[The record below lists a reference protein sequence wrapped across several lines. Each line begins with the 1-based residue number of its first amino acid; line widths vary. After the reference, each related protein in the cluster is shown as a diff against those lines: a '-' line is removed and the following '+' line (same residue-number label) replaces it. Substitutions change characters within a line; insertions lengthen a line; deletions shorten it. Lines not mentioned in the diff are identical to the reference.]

1 MFCTTYLSLKNGAFD
16 ASFKLLACLAQL
28 KKSRVNAAWLW
39 WIEQLW
45 RAERLVLTMMILKYD
60 IVRREVRN
68 LENMTQRAARM
79 HIHCRFGIMALYFFF
94 CVFLSFFIFLGLV
107 SRHALEAEV
116 SREGA
121 SFCHLWSQIV
131 ALILHSVQPEGFDN
145 GVSGVL
151 NRKTSIYQTFQNIKP
166 RTI

>member
-1 MFCTTYLSLKNGAFD
+1 MANFLLLIFLHIVYCISFFLQAVYAFFILYLISFFVFRSFFVGRGLVSRHALQAEVNSGAPFATCIFCIFAFCT
-16 ASFKLLACLAQL
+16 
-28 KKSRVNAAWLW
+28 
-39 WIEQLW
+39 
-45 RAERLVLTMMILKYD
+45 
-60 IVRREVRN
+60 
-68 LENMTQRAARM
+68 
-79 HIHCRFGIMALYFFF
+79 LYFF
-94 CVFLSFFIFLGLV
+94 LSFIIFLGLV

-131 ALILHSVQPEGFDN
+131 AQILHSVQPEGFGS
-145 GVSGVL
+145 GVSRLL

>member
-1 MFCTTYLSLKNGAFD
+1 MVALFPFFWSKTSSIILDEDVYKPFGVTRVHFDPLKQ
-16 ASFKLLACLAQL
+16 KRL
-28 KKSRVNAAWLW
+28 KIAKPFS
-39 WIEQLW
+39 
-45 RAERLVLTMMILKYD
+45 
-60 IVRREVRN
+60 
-68 LENMTQRAARM
+68 
-79 HIHCRFGIMALYFFF
+79 
-94 CVFLSFFIFLGLV
+94 SFFIFLGLV

-131 ALILHSVQPEGFDN
+131 AQILHSVQPEGFDN